1 MFKKNPLEKLLGDK
15 PSPGKKLFGV
25 FSKIRRN
32 HHAEQAVEKLIHN
45 SHLEPSF
52 FVMCCLSGILA
63 TIGILLNDV
72 AILIAAMV
80 LAPLL
85 NPVLAIAAAVT
96 VHNQKLMTY
105 ALKSFIGGLFFVIL
119 ASAVLVF
126 IWDWQG
132 YTFDITPF
140 AERFSTANH
149 VLFTAA
155 FVSGFSG
162 VYAWLRA
169 TDLSHLIGVAIAVS
183 LVPFVSFF
191 GVLMGLGQFDRMLVY
206 LGTFSFNIFAII
218 AGAIVAFLYLG
229 FSVKAHNIEHQVERA
244 ESSNGN

>member
-32 HHAEQAVEKLIHN
+32 HHAEQAVEKLINN

-96 VHNQKLMTY
+96 VHNRKLMAY
-105 ALKSFIGGLFFVIL
+105 ALKSFVGGLFFVIF

-132 YTFDITPF
+132 YTFDISPF
-140 AERFSTANH
+140 AQRFSTADH

-191 GVLMGLGQFDRMLVY
+191 GVLFGLGEFDRMLIY
-206 LGTFSFNIFAII
+206 LGAFTFNIAAII
-218 AGAIVAFLYLG
+218 VGAIVAFLYLG
-229 FSVKAHNIEHQVERA
+229 FSVKAQDIDHKIDKAQG
-244 ESSNGN
+244 GN